1 VADQEKISVGESD
14 IEKKLG
20 EVAQQMGQNLA
31 KIKSLYEDEQARA
44 RLRHQLL
51 QDKVLDYLLQ
61 PTTMNV
67 KKEGSEPPA
76 QKKGKGKGTAGDKK

>member
-1 VADQEKISVGESD
+1 
-14 IEKKLG
+14 
-20 EVAQQMGQNLA
+20 MGQNLA
-31 KIKSLYEDEQARA
+31 KIKSLYEDEQQRA

-67 KKEGSEPPA
+67 KKEGKKPPA
-76 QKKGKGKGTAGDKK
+76 RKSYPLKVHTGVEAPPGLLPAGE